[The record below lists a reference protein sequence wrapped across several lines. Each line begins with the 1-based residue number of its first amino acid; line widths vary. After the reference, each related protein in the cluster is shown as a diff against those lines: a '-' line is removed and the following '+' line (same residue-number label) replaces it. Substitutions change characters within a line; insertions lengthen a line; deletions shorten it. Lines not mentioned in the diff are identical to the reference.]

1 MIMNYNE
8 GENDDDYKISEN
20 FPNSLEGRDFEI
32 FEYYLSTELRIKILK
47 QIKST
52 ILKTYKLFK
61 SNEKEIHKRF
71 YDIAKGRNE
80 DKNEQ
85 LDILSR

>member
-1 MIMNYNE
+1 MIMNYNQ
-8 GENDDDYKISEN
+8 GSIDVYKISEN
-20 FPNSLEGRDFEI
+20 FPNSFEGYEFRI
-32 FEYYLSTELRIKILK
+32 IEYWISTELRIKILE
-47 QIKST
+47 QVKST

-61 SNEKEIHKRF
+61 SNEKEIRKRF
-71 YDIAKGRNE
+71 YEIDKGRNE